1 MVCFLQYGGVEL
13 VLQGL
18 LRHLLRSQQRPGGS
32 AGQLTGRDRGRGAAG
47 RSGNSSSSFDAKILA
62 LNVLTNC
69 VEVDAESRLRLGSLA
84 VVLNQAEDAVV
95 VSRLVKRE
103 DYDGDGLG
111 GGVVVKEE
119 EGARSADET
128 LTPVLESLVQYLL
141 VQIQPFA
148 DQLNQVRLPASIQ
161 TCIVRSCHK
170 AGVCGGTM
178 AVFTIDSP
186 TGFDWCSCR
195 R

>member
-1 MVCFLQYGGVEL
+1 LVVPLVVCFLQYGGVEL

-32 AGQLTGRDRGRGAAG
+32 AGQLTGRDRGRGTAG

-103 DYDGDGLG
+103 DYDGDGMG

-148 DQLNQVRLPASIQ
+148 DQLNQVRLPASIP
-161 TCIVRSCHK
+161 TCIVKSVGLPWLFLRSTHLL
-170 AGVCGGTM
+170 V
-178 AVFTIDSP
+178 
-186 TGFDWCSCR
+186 
-195 R
+195 